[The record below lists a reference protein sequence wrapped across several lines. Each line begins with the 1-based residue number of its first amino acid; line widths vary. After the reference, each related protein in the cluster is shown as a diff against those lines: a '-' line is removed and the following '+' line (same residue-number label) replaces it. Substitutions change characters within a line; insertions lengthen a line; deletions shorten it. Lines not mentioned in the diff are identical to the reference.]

1 MPIISLWK
9 CTTIRQVHYFFQ
21 QCHMHN
27 PYIIEYQITC
37 SLISQYHQISPF
49 SDMGM
54 YQYLLIP
61 ILVEWTSIYQLFWCS
76 PRVQGFDTLPYYVT
90 SPKIEW
96 SNPNY
101 QSFGTLFLP
110 PRAGI
115 LWPVEL
121 VTLAASKTKG
131 FSASDEAELVGKLSH
146 HDGDIS

>member
-27 PYIIEYQITC
+27 PFIIEYQITC

-96 SNPNY
+96 SNP
-101 QSFGTLFLP
+101 
-110 PRAGI
+110 
-115 LWPVEL
+115 
-121 VTLAASKTKG
+121 
-131 FSASDEAELVGKLSH
+131 KLSEFWRPFFATQGWH
-146 HDGDIS
+146 SLAGRARHPGGLKNEGLFSLWWSGISWETQPPWWRH